1 MTDTNFEVGR
11 YLYCAVQ
18 VTETSDTDV
27 SMTGIDDE
35 PVSLVT
41 VDSLGVVVHEC
52 ESLYD
57 TAESAVIKK
66 WLLQHQGVIDAAG
79 ETFGTPLPFQFDT
92 ILTGTDEHVSAWLAD
107 HSETLSRYLT
117 SLAGHWEYRIEVVC
131 DESQFEAELEA
142 TDERLM
148 DLDERIATASPGT
161 KHLLEKQYGQRLTEL
176 KQQRRSEQAATLETR
191 LEPLAREVHE
201 LGDRKTTLDDEQD
214 AAGTDAMD
222 MDTQARLAVLAPASR
237 EAAIGDILD
246 EIAAEPG
253 IEVRFTGP
261 WPPYTFT
268 PTIGGD
274 NETDAGH

>member
-1 MTDTNFEVGR
+1 MTDTNFDVGR

-18 VTETSDTDV
+18 IAETNDTAFSV
-27 SMTGIDDE
+27 TGIDDE

-57 TAESAVIKK
+57 TAESAVVKK
-66 WLLQHQGVIDAAG
+66 WLLQHQDVIDAAG

-92 ILTGTDEHVSAWLAD
+92 ILTGTDEQVSAWLD
-107 HSETLSRYLT
+107 ENSEMLSRYLDEM
-117 SLAGHWEYRIEVVC
+117 SNHWEYRIEIVR
-131 DESQFEAELEA
+131 DESQFEADLEA

-148 DLDERIATASPGT
+148 DLEERIETASAGT
-161 KHLLEKQYGQRLTEL
+161 RHLLEKQYDHRLTEL
-176 KQQRRSEQAATLETR
+176 KRQRRSERAMTLETR
-191 LEPLAREVHE
+191 LESLAREVHE
-201 LGDRKTTLDDEQD
+201 LGERRTSLADGQD
-214 AAGTDAMD
+214 SAGTDSMD
-222 MDTQARLAVLAPASR
+222 MDTQARLAVLAPASC
-237 EAAIGDILD
+237 EAAIGDLLD
-246 EIAAEPG
+246 EVAAEPG